1 MRMLLVE
8 FGAKGERGMDMKAQ
22 IIAKGNEL
30 FKDKGYEKVTV
41 NDICEACGITK
52 TTFYYHLKSKQDI
65 LLQSYDIIVDNLT
78 PMLRQMLHLPSC
90 WEQIKHLF
98 DYLITQFIALG
109 PELNSQ
115 LLIVNLQRKDRALHL
130 RKHLEEIAIDIISMG
145 QERGQFHN
153 SNEPKVLYE
162 AAAYMFTG
170 YEYMWCTLSGDFAW
184 RELFFQ
190 SLETLLVVTPEPVN
204 WN

>member
-1 MRMLLVE
+1 
-8 FGAKGERGMDMKAQ
+8 
-22 IIAKGNEL
+22 
-30 FKDKGYEKVTV
+30 
-41 NDICEACGITK
+41 
-52 TTFYYHLKSKQDI
+52 
-65 LLQSYDIIVDNLT
+65 
-78 PMLRQMLHLPSC
+78 
-90 WEQIKHLF
+90 
-98 DYLITQFIALG
+98 
-109 PELNSQ
+109 